1 MGRPPPEGAGVAY
14 VLSRI
19 YRYREARYSTTMCT
33 MRIIVRFVWVPTAAL
48 LLSLLSAPFAHAVM
62 VNWKADVDGAF
73 NDATKW
79 STGKAPGAND
89 DAVDNFV
96 NHEIKSTVNTKVKSF
111 TTKGGFDLAKGTFEA
126 TNGITSSGGFGLNGG
141 TIKDTVVTIS
151 GGRFSISNSDNS
163 VLNGV
168 TFKGIG
174 TDILNQSGGTV
185 TVRKG
190 LTLQPIMR
198 FDNGS
203 KMAFAGSQVFA
214 EGALSFEGAARN
226 AIKMT
231 DGTDLTI
238 GTAASP
244 TNLFPGKVTVIR
256 GNAANAVIGEKSS
269 DPMKTNT
276 IKVVGELSLSGDDY
290 TIAANRFI
298 NEGKVSVFNGQP
310 LKLQS
315 DEFHNKKNAT
325 FNALGSLSIATSK
338 FTNDGTWVGGKKVEI
353 SADKFQNAGSLTV
366 NIGDD
371 LTVKGQK
378 VGSATNTGTVF
389 VDAAGKLS
397 FQSGYRQTAGST
409 KIDGNVTIERNG
421 NKTNGI
427 FAGGTLSGSGKVNG
441 NVVSRGFT
449 TIKPGDSPGI
459 LSIDGDFR
467 QRQGLLD
474 IEIGGTIL
482 GSEYSQLQISD
493 LSRLIN
499 GDLEA
504 DLINGFVPSF
514 GDAFVILTASNVQ
527 GIFVNA
533 PDTLAVNGGVFDV
546 IYTPTSVILTNFTT
560 AGPVPEPSTWL
571 LLGSGLIGLVM
582 WRRYAHA

>member
-1 MGRPPPEGAGVAY
+1 
-14 VLSRI
+14 
-19 YRYREARYSTTMCT
+19 

-48 LLSLLSAPFAHAVM
+48 LLSLLSAPVAHALL

-79 STGKAPGAND
+79 STGKVPGADD

-96 NHEIKSTVNTKVKSF
+96 NHQIKSTVNTKVKSF

-174 TDILNQSGGTV
+174 TDILNQAGGTV

-203 KMAFAGSQVFA
+203 KMAFDGSQVFA
-214 EGALSFEGAARN
+214 EGDLSFEGTAKN

-231 DGTDLTI
+231 DGTDLTL
-238 GTAASP
+238 GTAVSP
-244 TNLFPGKVTVIR
+244 TNPFPGKVTVIR
-256 GNAANAVIGEKSS
+256 GNAANAVIEKSS

-310 LKLQS
+310 LQLQS

-325 FNALGSLSIATSK
+325 LNALGSLSIATSK

-353 SADKFQNAGSLTV
+353 SADKFRNAGSLTV

-371 LTVKGQK
+371 VTVKGQK

-409 KIDGNVTIERNG
+409 RIDGNVTIERNG

-427 FAGGTLSGSGKVNG
+427 FAGGKLSGSGKVNG

-449 TIKPGDSPGI
+449 TVKPGDSPGI
-459 LSIDGDFR
+459 LSIDGNFM

-504 DLINGFVPSF
+504 DLINSFVPSF
-514 GDAFVILTASNVQ
+514 DDAFVILTASNVQ

-533 PDTLAVNGGVFDV
+533 PETLAVNGGVFDV

-560 AGPVPEPSTWL
+560 ATPVPEPSTWL
-571 LLGSGLIGLVM
+571 LLGSGLIGLIM
-582 WRRYAHA
+582 WRRYVPA

>member
-1 MGRPPPEGAGVAY
+1 
-14 VLSRI
+14 
-19 YRYREARYSTTMCT
+19 MCP
-33 MRIIVRFVWVPTAAL
+33 MRIIVRFVWVPTAVL

-62 VNWKADVDGAF
+62 LNWKANVDGAF

-203 KMAFAGSQVFA
+203 KMAVDGSQVFA
-214 EGALSFEGAARN
+214 EGALSFEGAAQN

-238 GTAASP
+238 GTAVSP

-269 DPMKTNT
+269 DPMKTIT

-310 LKLQS
+310 LKLHN
-315 DEFHNKKNAT
+315 DELHNKKNAT
-325 FNALGSLSIATSK
+325 FNALGSLSMATSK

-378 VGSATNTGTVF
+378 VGSATNTRTIF

-397 FQSGYRQTAGST
+397 FVSGYRQTAGST
-409 KIDGNVTIERNG
+409 RIDGNVTIERNG
-421 NKTNGI
+421 NKTNGV
-427 FAGGTLSGSGKVNG
+427 FAGGKLSGSGQGNG
-441 NVVSRGFT
+441 NVGSRRFT
-449 TIKPGDSPGI
+449 TIKPGDLPGDFS
-459 LSIDGDFR
+459 LDGNFR

-504 DLINGFVPSF
+504 DPSKGVVPCFGCGFLLP
-514 GDAFVILTASNVQ
+514 TAAHVR
-527 GIFVNA
+527 GIF
-533 PDTLAVNGGVFDV
+533 
-546 IYTPTSVILTNFTT
+546 
-560 AGPVPEPSTWL
+560 
-571 LLGSGLIGLVM
+571 
-582 WRRYAHA
+582 R